1 MKTICIA
8 ILLVIIFASTASAG
22 SGSLNPLDAGKQMIS
37 GGIDTAIRDIADDLM
52 DFVCG
57 TENETENETI
67 TGSGERHDSITKTII
82 GFASWSVKPFSYP
95 SMQWMLGLTFAVAVG
110 VMLAYIFVGA
120 AAANLSNAS
129 PSKYR
134 DLQSVLLGNERGN
147 NGMENYAQNVVA
159 GMLGMAFMALV
170 IWVTMQFGATLKL
183 MIMESIA
190 NSIAPSVQSVSVL
203 YLMMAIMWVC
213 LSVSFGI
220 SNVVICITA
229 GISFLLGA
237 LYASDRTRHLTTGWL
252 DYFLSMV
259 LMQVFVV
266 GIVALIVGIV
276 MDIKTG
282 EYWYL
287 MPPGMES
294 SIYIGMTLFMV
305 GLCFAMIIGKIT
317 LFKTAKTI
325 VRIAI

>member
-1 MKTICIA
+1 MKTVCIA
-8 ILLVIIFASTASAG
+8 TLLILLFASTAIAG
-22 SGSLNPLDAGKQMIS
+22 SGSLSPLDVGKDMIS
-37 GGIDTAIRDIADDLM
+37 GGIDDSIRNVADDLM

-57 TENETENETI
+57 TENTTENETI
-67 TGSGERHDSITKTII
+67 NGSSEQHDTITEMII
-82 GFASWSVKPFSYP
+82 GFASWSVEPFSYP
-95 SMQWMLGLTFAVAVG
+95 SIQWMLGLTFAVAVG
-110 VMLAYIFVGA
+110 FMLAYIFVGA
-120 AAANLSNAS
+120 AAANMANAA

-134 DLQSVLLGNERGN
+134 DLKSVLLGNERGSN
-147 NGMENYAQNVVA
+147 SMENYAQNVVT
-159 GMLGMAFMALV
+159 GTLGMAFMALV

-183 MIMESIA
+183 MVMESIA
-190 NSIAPSVQSVSVL
+190 GSIAPSMESVSVL
-203 YLMMAIMWVC
+203 YLAMAIMWVC
-213 LSVSFGI
+213 LSIFFGI

-237 LYASDRTRHLTTGWL
+237 MYASDRTRHLTTRWL

-276 MDIKTG
+276 MDIKAG
-282 EYWYL
+282 EYSYL
-287 MPPGMES
+287 MPAGMES
-294 SIYIGMTLFMV
+294 SIYMGMTLFMV
-305 GLCFAMIIGKIT
+305 GLCFVMIIGKIT

>member
-1 MKTICIA
+1 MKTICIVVLLA
-8 ILLVIIFASTASAG
+8 ILFASTASAG
-22 SGSLNPLDAGKQMIS
+22 SGSLNPLDAGKQMVS

-57 TENETENETI
+57 TGNTTENETMA
-67 TGSGERHDSITKTII
+67 GSSERHDSVTKMII

-110 VMLAYIFVGA
+110 FMLAYIFAGA

-134 DLQSVLLGNERGN
+134 NLQSVLLGNERGSSS
-147 NGMENYAQNVVA
+147 MENYAQNVVA
-159 GMLGMAFMALV
+159 GMIGMAFMALV

-190 NSIAPSVQSVSVL
+190 NSISPSLESVSVL
-203 YLMMAIMWVC
+203 YLMMAIMWVF
-213 LSVSFGI
+213 LSVFFGI

-237 LYASDRTRHLTTGWL
+237 LYASDRTRHITTGWL

-266 GIVALIVGIV
+266 GIVSLIVGIV
-276 MDIKTG
+276 MDIKTS
-282 EYWYL
+282 EYGFMMYS
-287 MPPGMES
+287 GMEAA
-294 SIYIGMTLFMV
+294 IYIGMTLFMV
-305 GLCFAMIIGKIT
+305 GLCAAMVIGKIT